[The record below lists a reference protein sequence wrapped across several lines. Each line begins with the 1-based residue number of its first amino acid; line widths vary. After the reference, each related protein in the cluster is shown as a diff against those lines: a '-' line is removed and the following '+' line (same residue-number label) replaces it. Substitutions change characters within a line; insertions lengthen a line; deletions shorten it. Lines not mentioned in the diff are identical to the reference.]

1 MVLQDTGGEWMQNTQ
16 DGYGGREMEKKDE
29 RSVWECNLN
38 TGKI

>member
-16 DGYGGREMEKKDE
+16 DGYGGREMEKDE